1 VQLGL
6 VQLSFAAAT
15 LIFAFTRV
23 TAALVFTAIF
33 LFVVLLEMVKLHVQQ
48 SSPLVHYIFVCVGWH
63 RFHVLKGGDQL
74 EAARKVVGT
83 FVGVNSVVC
92 CANCTIVVL

>member
-1 VQLGL
+1 MQLGL
-6 VQLSFAAAT
+6 LQLSFAAAT

-33 LFVVLLEMVKLHVQQ
+33 LFVVLLEMVKLHVQF
-48 SSPLVHYIFVCVGWH
+48 SPLVHYIFVCVGWH

-74 EAARKVVGT
+74 EAARKVVGI